1 MHIENLTIEE
11 RKLMVQRLTA
21 LWAFSESGLGGVLH
35 ALQIPFTGLVVG
47 GFAIILISFI
57 SYLSHDDH
65 KQIFKSL
72 MVVLLVKAA
81 VSPHTPF
88 PAYIA
93 VSFQAALGYL
103 LFKLFRI
110 NLFSIMLLS
119 IIAMIESAIQK
130 LLMLVLFFG
139 KSFLKAGDELVKFI
153 GEQFSIN
160 ITNGGWW
167 MVALYLCIYVIGG
180 MIIAFTTYR
189 LINTSFDT
197 ASSLSYQAAPNNLV
211 TTKQGNKKKK
221 IWLLLIT
228 SLLISVLLI
237 AFQKQKGA
245 LPVIAALTWT
255 ITAILIW
262 YFVIAPLFTRLVIS
276 LLKKKYYTY
285 GAQVQDTLSFL
296 PVLNQLAVQAW
307 HRSKTESKAKRI
319 PVFIKTLLGWSLL
332 YKEPSSE

>member
-1 MHIENLTIEE
+1 MQIENLTKEE
-11 RKLMVQRLTA
+11 RKLMVQRLAA

-57 SYLSHDDH
+57 SYLSQDDQ

-93 VSFQAALGYL
+93 VSFQATLGYL

-110 NLFSIMLLS
+110 NLFSITLLS

-153 GEQFSIN
+153 GGQFSVN

-167 MVALYLCIYVIGG
+167 MVALYMCIYIIGG
-180 MIIAFTTYR
+180 VIIAITTYR
-189 LINTSFDT
+189 LINASFDT
-197 ASSLSYQAAPNNLV
+197 TALSYEAAPNNF
-211 TTKQGNKKKK
+211 TAGKQGNRRKK
-221 IWLLLIT
+221 IWFLLIT
-228 SLLISVLLI
+228 SLFISLLLV
-237 AFQKQKGA
+237 AFQRQKIA

-255 ITAILIW
+255 ITAILAW
-262 YFVIAPLFTRLVIS
+262 YFVIGPLFTKLVIS
-276 LLKKKYYTY
+276 LLKKNSSKY
-285 GAQVQDTLSFL
+285 GAQVQNTLSFL
-296 PVLNQLAVQAW
+296 PVLHQLTVQAW
-307 HRSKTESKAKRI
+307 HSSKKESKAKRI
-319 PVFIKTLLGWSLL
+319 LVFIKTLLGWSLL
-332 YKEPSSE
+332 YKEPSSDQ